1 MELLK
6 KYGGAILSGVAALVV
21 VIALAGVF
29 WLLMNLVNAGNGS
42 LPLIAIGGVVVL
54 IFMLTVVA
62 MMFSILG
69 LANKDQAMA
78 LPEGSIRAVIALS
91 LIVLFAILSVFLYQ
105 GVSTSGALNQRSVTS
120 NVLGMM
126 QNRTLL

>member
-6 KYGGAILSGVAALVV
+6 KYGGAILTGVAALVV
-21 VIALAGVF
+21 VIALAWVF

-62 MMFSILG
+62 MMFSIRRNSLRASDRLG
-69 LANKDQAMA
+69 VPLLVSTRHRRWVPRISKFGV
-78 LPEGSIRAVIALS
+78 LPARGGLS
-91 LIVLFAILSVFLYQ
+91 LR
-105 GVSTSGALNQRSVTS
+105 GTSIPP
-120 NVLGMM
+120 
-126 QNRTLL
+126 